1 MDGLAEAGAAL
12 LGDRAVSALPM
23 AGGDLSAVMLVRLG
37 SGREVV
43 VKSGADPA
51 AEGAMLAAI
60 RDAGVPAPEPL
71 GASAMALAL
80 ERMPCD
86 GRLSSEGW
94 RDLGAAVRRLHDVH
108 GHGYGWPR
116 DYAFSRLA
124 IPNGPCASWPE
135 FWAERRL
142 LAEAHALPLELT
154 TRLQALAAA
163 LPDLLPAAPPPSLLH
178 GDLWEGNVMAH
189 EGRLSALIDPASYY
203 GHAEADLAMLSLFGQ
218 PDPAFFDGYGP
229 LEPGAEAR
237 RPIYQLWPA
246 IVHARLFGAG
256 YHGMVERLLRAAG
269 A

>member
-12 LGDRAVSALPM
+12 LGDRAVSARPM

-43 VKSGADPA
+43 VKSGPDPA
-51 AEGAMLAAI
+51 AEGGMLAAI
-60 RDAGVPAPEPL
+60 RAAGVPAPEPL
-71 GASAMALAL
+71 GASAAALAL
-80 ERMPCD
+80 ELMPSE
-86 GRLSSEGW
+86 GRLSSDGW
-94 RDLGAAVRRLHDVH
+94 RELGQAVRLLHDAR

-124 IPNGPCASWPE
+124 IPNASCATWPE

-142 LAEAHALPLELT
+142 LPEAHALPAELAARLE
-154 TRLQALAAA
+154 ALAVA
-163 LPDLLPAAPPPSLLH
+163 LPSLLPESPVPSLLH

-189 EGRLSALIDPASYY
+189 AGHFTGLVDPASYY

-218 PDPAFFDGYGP
+218 LDPAFQEGYGP

-256 YHGMVERLLRAAG
+256 YHGMLDRLLRAAG
-269 A
+269 V